1 MARLADQPQVL
12 DFTEA
17 IEYLLDQALDLKGR
31 TLQINLDEIDTSA
44 TASTLTEI
52 ARMVYE
58 IADQLTEDDLDRPV
72 RRRELAGQITG
83 RLASSKNVRLR
94 LLEDV
99 LASNRRGRRLEQALG
114 QLEYGDDPGQATD
127 RIIHSLLDLSDREL
141 YEIEALVDWH
151 HGTATL

>member
-1 MARLADQPQVL
+1 MARLADQPLVL
-12 DFTEA
+12 DFTES
-17 IEYLLDQALDLKGR
+17 IEYLLDQTFDLKGR
-31 TLQINLDEIDTSA
+31 ILELNVEEIDTSA
-44 TASTLTEI
+44 TASTLSEI
-52 ARMVYE
+52 ARMVYG
-58 IADQLTEDDLDRPV
+58 IADQLTQDDLDRPV

-83 RLASSKNVRLR
+83 RLASSENVRLN

-141 YEIEALVDWH
+141 TEIDALVEWH
-151 HGTATL
+151 QGTAEL